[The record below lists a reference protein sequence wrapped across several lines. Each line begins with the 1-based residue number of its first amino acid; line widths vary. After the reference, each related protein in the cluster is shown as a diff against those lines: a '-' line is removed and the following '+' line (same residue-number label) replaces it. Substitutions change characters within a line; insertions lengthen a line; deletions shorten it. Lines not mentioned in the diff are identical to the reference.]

1 MLKKGDTVR
10 FKEPVTLEMIEVKVL
25 GRAGKATGRWS
36 NWYNFE
42 QPDTGI
48 KYSEDIRELPEFEK
62 IDCSQVKP
70 PSQSE
75 VYIAETEI
83 FKGAKETELKT

>member
-10 FKEPVTLEMIEVKVL
+10 FKEPFRLEMIEVKVL
-25 GRAGKATGRWS
+25 GRGGKATGRWS

-48 KYSEDIRELPEFEK
+48 KYSEDITELPEFEK

-70 PSQSE
+70 PSESGSVHRRNRNFQRC
-75 VYIAETEI
+75 
-83 FKGAKETELKT
+83 